1 MNGFLFWHKLI
12 LQKKNSQEKW
22 TNKNINMHFFKKK
35 KLPMEKVATYHYKK
49 IGKSSNLFYMF
60 FEF

>member
-22 TNKNINMHFFKKK
+22 TNKNINMRFFKEKK
-35 KLPMEKVATYHYKK
+35 ATNGESGKHTITKK
-49 IGKSSNLFYMF
+49 
-60 FEF
+60 